1 MNKHQSNIRL
11 SYLGPYA
18 PIAAFFIVGL
28 VLLSLSRI
36 ALVLWQFERVSAVD
50 GIGFVLLQGVRADI
64 IILSFITLLPTLL
77 APLLSLSTRVK
88 KYWEPVLAVCLTGA
102 IILLVFMELSTPS
115 FINEY
120 DTRPDRLFVEYLKYP
135 AEVFST
141 LFKAYTLQ
149 LVITAIGVF
158 FTTRMSWRYFS
169 GFIGKP
175 SALKSTHALII
186 LPLLLILL
194 AVGGRSSLQHRAA
207 NPSIF
212 AFSTDNLVNKLP
224 LNSTYSVLFAIYNLR
239 HEKNSSEV
247 YGEMAPTEVI
257 DRVRETMV
265 VDKTLFIDSST
276 PTMHHQIATMRRDQP
291 LNLVIILEES
301 LGAGFVESLGGI
313 SVTPN
318 LEKLSKEGMW
328 FKRMY
333 ATGTR
338 SVRGIEAVITGFP
351 PTPARSVV
359 KLEGS
364 QHNFFTIAQLLGE
377 RGYHTEFVYGGE
389 SHFDNMRGF
398 FLGNGFK
405 NIVDQKDY
413 SNPKFVSSWGVSD
426 EDLFDKALERFD
438 QLQDKESPFFSL
450 IFTSSNHS
458 PFELPE
464 NTIELYDEGRRSV
477 NNAVKYADYA
487 LGNFFDALKKKSYY
501 QNTLFLIV
509 ADHDTRA
516 HGTSLIPIN
525 KFQIP
530 ALIIAPGVEPS
541 EYEEI
546 ASQLDLPPTLLS
558 IMGIDSIHP
567 MIGHDLTLDSPKK
580 GRALM
585 QYQSTYA
592 YMRGDQVAIFR
603 PEKEPQQ
610 FHYSQDDHSLSA
622 VIEQD
627 EALIADAL
635 ANSLLPP
642 VLYREKRYPPHSLS
656 NQP

>member
-1 MNKHQSNIRL
+1 MKRQRSL
-11 SYLGPYA
+11 YSSYLGPYA
-18 PIAAFFIVGL
+18 PIVSFFITAL
-28 VLLSLSRI
+28 VLLSLSRV
-36 ALVLWQFERVSAVD
+36 ALVLWKFERVSAVD

-64 IILSFITLLPTLL
+64 IILCFMVLLPTLL
-77 APLLSLSTRVK
+77 APLLSLSTRIRR
-88 KYWEPVLAVCLTGA
+88 YWDPVLALWLTGG

-149 LVITAIGVF
+149 LLITIVVMF
-158 FTTRMSWRYFS
+158 FTVRLSWRHFS
-169 GFIGKP
+169 GYIGATSKLKR
-175 SALKSTHALII
+175 SYALALLPVLII
-186 LPLLLILL
+186 LL
-194 AVGGRSSLQHRAA
+194 ALGGRSSLQHRPA
-207 NPSIF
+207 NPSLF

-224 LNSTYSVLFAIYNLR
+224 LSSTYSVLFSIYNLK
-239 HEKNSSEV
+239 HEQNSSEV
-247 YGEMAPTEVI
+247 YGQMELAETIE
-257 DRVRETMV
+257 RVRNTMA
-265 VDKTLFIDSST
+265 VDKSQFIDSNM
-276 PTMHHQIATMRRDQP
+276 PTMHRQIATMRRAKP
-291 LNLVIILEES
+291 LNLVIVLEES

-313 SVTPN
+313 PVTPN
-318 LEKLSKEGMW
+318 LERLSKEGIW

-338 SVRGIEAVITGFP
+338 SVRGIESVITGFP

-359 KLEGS
+359 KLERS
-364 QHNFFTIAQLLGE
+364 QRNFFTIAQLLGE
-377 RGYHTEFVYGGE
+377 RGYHTEFIYGGE

-398 FLGNGFK
+398 FLGNGFQ
-405 NIVDQKDY
+405 NIVDQKDF
-413 SNPKFVSSWGVSD
+413 SNPKFVSSWGASD

-438 QLQDKESPFFSL
+438 QLQAQKAPFFSL

-458 PFELPE
+458 PFEIPE
-464 NTIELYDEGRRSV
+464 NTIELYDEGQQSV

-487 LGNFFDALKKKSYY
+487 LGRFFDALKEKSYY
-501 QNTLFLIV
+501 RDTIFLIV

-516 HGTSLIPIN
+516 HGASLIPID

-541 EYEEI
+541 EYGEI

-558 IMGIDSIHP
+558 LMGIDSIHP

-592 YMRGDQVAIFR
+592 YMRDDQVAIFR
-603 PEKEPQQ
+603 PEKEPRQ
-610 FHYSQDDHSLSA
+610 FRYSQEERSLNE
-622 VIEQD
+622 VVEQD
-627 EALIADAL
+627 AELIADAL

-642 VLYREKRYPPHSLS
+642 RLYRERRYQPHSLPK
-656 NQP
+656 N

>member
-1 MNKHQSNIRL
+1 MSKHQSSRNP

-18 PIAAFFIVGL
+18 PIISFFIMGL
-28 VLLSLSRI
+28 VVLSLSRL
-36 ALVLWQFERVSAVD
+36 ALVLWKFERVSAVD
-50 GIGFVLLQGVRADI
+50 GISFVLLQGVRADV
-64 IILSFITLLPTLL
+64 IILSFLVLLPTLL
-77 APLLSLSTRVK
+77 APLLSLSALVR
-88 KYWEPVLAVCLTGA
+88 KYWEPVLAVWLAGSLT
-102 IILLVFMELSTPS
+102 LLVFMELSTPS

-120 DTRPDRLFVEYLKYP
+120 DTRPDRIFVEYLKYP

-141 LFKAYTLQ
+141 LFKAHTLQ
-149 LVITAIGVF
+149 LIITAIVMF
-158 FTTRMSWRYFS
+158 FTVRLTWRHFS
-169 GFIGKP
+169 GYIGAP
-175 SALKSTHALII
+175 SKLKHSYALALLPVLII
-186 LPLLLILL
+186 LL
-194 AVGGRSSLQHRAA
+194 ALGGRSSLQHRPA
-207 NPSIF
+207 NPSLF

-224 LNSTYSVLFAIYNLR
+224 LSSTYSVLFSIYNLK

-247 YGEMAPTEVI
+247 YGDMELAEVI
-257 DRVRETMV
+257 ARVRETMV
-265 VDKTLFIDSST
+265 VEKSQFIDSIM
-276 PTMHHQIATMRRDQP
+276 PTMHRQIATMKRDKP
-291 LNLVIILEES
+291 LNLVIVLEES

-313 SVTPN
+313 PVTPN
-318 LEKLSKEGMW
+318 LEKLSKEGIW

-338 SVRGIEAVITGFP
+338 SVRGIESIVSGFP

-377 RGYHTEFVYGGE
+377 RGYHTEFIYGGE

-413 SNPKFVSSWGVSD
+413 IKPKFVSSWGASD
-426 EDLFDKALERFD
+426 EDLFDKALKRFD
-438 QLQDKESPFFSL
+438 QLQSKGAPFFSL

-458 PFELPE
+458 PFEVPE
-464 NTIELYDEGRRSV
+464 NTIELYDEGQRTV

-487 LGNFFDALKKKSYY
+487 LGHFFDAVKKKDYY
-501 QNTLFLIV
+501 QNTIFLIV

-530 ALIIAPGVEPS
+530 ALIIAPGVKPF

-558 IMGIDSIHP
+558 LMGIDSIHP

-592 YMRGDQVAIFR
+592 YMRGDQVAVFR
-603 PEKEPQQ
+603 PEKESQQ
-610 FHYSQDDHSLSA
+610 FTYSRDDHGL
-622 VIEQD
+622 VEVLEKD
-627 EALIADAL
+627 EEMVADAL

-642 VLYREKRYPPHSLS
+642 RLYRERLYQPHSLQK
-656 NQP
+656 N

>member
-1 MNKHQSNIRL
+1 MNHRL
-11 SYLGPYA
+11 LRYLGPYA
-18 PIAAFFIVGL
+18 PIVSFFIMGL
-28 VLLSLSRI
+28 ALLSLSRV
-36 ALVLWQFERVSAVD
+36 ALVLWKFERVSAVD
-50 GIGFVLLQGVRADI
+50 GIGFVLLQGIRADV
-64 IILSFITLLPTLL
+64 IILSFFVLLPTLL
-77 APLLSLSTRVK
+77 APLLSLSSLVK
-88 KYWEPVLAVCLTGA
+88 KYWEPTLAVWLTGSL
-102 IILLVFMELSTPS
+102 ILLVFMELSTPS

-149 LVITAIGVF
+149 LIITAIVMF
-158 FTTRMSWRYFS
+158 FTVRLSWRHFS
-169 GFIGKP
+169 GYIGAVSKLKHTY
-175 SALKSTHALII
+175 ALALLPILII
-186 LPLLLILL
+186 LL
-194 AVGGRSSLQHRAA
+194 ALGGRSSLQHRPA
-207 NPSIF
+207 NPSVF

-224 LNSTYSVLFAIYNLR
+224 LSSIYSVLFSVYNLK

-247 YGEMAPTEVI
+247 YGKMKLTEIVA
-257 DRVRETMV
+257 RVRATMT
-265 VDKTLFIDSST
+265 VDSEQFVDSIM
-276 PTMHHQIATMRRDQP
+276 PTMHQQTATMKREKP
-291 LNLVIILEES
+291 LNLVIVLEES

-313 SVTPN
+313 PVTPN
-318 LEKLSKEGMW
+318 LEKLSKEGIW

-338 SVRGIEAVITGFP
+338 SVRGIEAVTTGFP
-351 PTPARSVV
+351 PTPARSIV

-364 QHNFFTIAQLLGE
+364 QRNFFSIAQLLGE

-405 NIVDQKDY
+405 KIVDQKDFL
-413 SNPKFVSSWGVSD
+413 NPKFVSSWGASD

-438 QLQDKESPFFSL
+438 QLQEKGAPFFSL

-458 PFELPE
+458 PFEVPE
-464 NTIELYDEGRRSV
+464 NTIKLYDEGQRTV

-487 LGNFFDALKKKSYY
+487 LGRFFDAVKQKEYY
-501 QNTLFLIV
+501 QNTIFLII

-516 HGTSLIPIN
+516 HGTSLIPID

-530 ALIIAPGVEPS
+530 ALIIAPGVKPS

-546 ASQLDLPPTLLS
+546 ASQLDIPPTLLS
-558 IMGIDSIHP
+558 LMGIDSIHP
-567 MIGHDLTLDSPKK
+567 MIGHDLTQDSPQK

-592 YMRGDQVAIFR
+592 YMRGEQVAIFR

-610 FHYSQDDHSLSA
+610 FRYSLDDHSLTEA
-622 VIEQD
+622 VVQD
-627 EALIADAL
+627 AELIADAL
-635 ANSLLPP
+635 ANSLLPSR
-642 VLYREKRYPPHSLS
+642 LYREKLYQPHSLPK
-656 NQP
+656 N